1 MFAERA
7 RAYGVPIAFC
17 NLVGGQDE
25 LVFDGHSFVVDA
37 AGETV
42 ARARQF
48 AHDLLLWEL
57 GGAAGTARG
66 AAR

>member
-7 RAYGVPIAFC
+7 RAYGAAFAFC

-37 AGETV
+37 DGQ
-42 ARARQF
+42 R
-48 AHDLLLWEL
+48 
-57 GGAAGTARG
+57 
-66 AAR
+66 